1 LSDARNPTEKLIV
14 QTPLSG
20 PLYVER
26 FFVLVAMFALD
37 QSWGLREPDG
47 ETTTARGPSLAER
60 TARGAIEE
68 GLGHRLTEKQWAEH
82 RRRLVEFVQTLARWD
97 RVQQSLSHAESDG
110 RS

>member
-1 LSDARNPTEKLIV
+1 
-14 QTPLSG
+14 
-20 PLYVER
+20 
-26 FFVLVAMFALD
+26 MFALD
-37 QSWGLREPDG
+37 QRRRLE
-47 ETTTARGPSLAER
+47 ETDAGNSTALGPSLAER

-97 RVQQSLSHAESDG
+97 RVQRSLSHAESDE

>member
-1 LSDARNPTEKLIV
+1 
-14 QTPLSG
+14 
-20 PLYVER
+20 VER

-68 GLGHRLTEKQWAEH
+68 GIGHRLTEKQWAEH
-82 RRRLVEFVQTLARWD
+82 KRRLVEFVQTLARWD
-97 RVQQSLSHAESDG
+97 REQPSVSSTDSD
-110 RS
+110 RRP